1 LQGSAAREALVP
13 ILRNISQLA
22 TCPADSGQQDAG
34 LINDA
39 ALVYEKQKIVWVGSE
54 QDLPAHY
61 ADDDSIDCRQ
71 RLVIPGLID
80 CHTHLCFGGW
90 RGDEFEMRLQ
100 GRSYQDIAASGG
112 GIRST
117 VAATRA
123 DSADQLAQKA
133 LQALEGMLDL
143 GVTTVECKSGYG
155 LEQKTELKQLE
166 VYRQLDRQ
174 QGGEQPI
181 ELVPTFLGAHM
192 IPDEYKEHREDY
204 IHLLCEVLI
213 PEIAEQK
220 LAQFCDVFV
229 EEGAFSI
236 TEARHILT
244 TAKNA
249 GLGLKVHADQ
259 LSSGGGAQ
267 LAAELGA
274 VSAEHLEYADQA
286 GIEALARAGTVAV
299 SLPLA
304 SLYLRERYV
313 AARQMLD
320 SGVKVAVATDFN
332 PGSAPSYH
340 LPLAMTLACI
350 NQQMTP
356 QEVLMGVTTIAARAI
371 SAEQRVGSLSPGFMA
386 DITII
391 DSPSVNHW
399 LYHFRA
405 NACVAVLKSGIWV
418 KTSER
423 FTFN

>member
-1 LQGSAAREALVP
+1 MT

-22 TCPADSGQQDAG
+22 TCPANSRQQDAG
-34 LINDA
+34 LINNA
-39 ALVYEKQKIVWVGSE
+39 ALVYENQQIVWVGCE
-54 QDLPAHY
+54 PDLPARY
-61 ADDDSIDCRQ
+61 ADDDSIDCQQ

-90 RGDEFEMRLQ
+90 RSDEFEMRLQ
-100 GRSYQDIAASGG
+100 GKSYQDIAASGG

-123 DSADQLAQKA
+123 DSVKQLTQKA
-133 LQALEGMLDL
+133 LLALEGMLDL

-155 LEQKTELKQLE
+155 LEQNAELKQLE
-166 VYRQLDRQ
+166 VYRQLDK
-174 QGGEQPI
+174 EQAI

-192 IPDEYKEHREDY
+192 IPDEYQQCREDY
-204 IHLLCEVLI
+204 IHLLCEGLI
-213 PEIAEQK
+213 PEISRHK
-220 LAQFCDVFV
+220 LARFCDVFV
-229 EEGAFSI
+229 EDGAFSI
-236 TEARHILT
+236 EEARKILSV
-244 TAKNA
+244 AKSA

-274 VSAEHLEYADQA
+274 VSAEHLEYADQQ
-286 GIEALARAGTVAV
+286 GIESLARAGTVAV

-313 AARQMLD
+313 DARQMLD
-320 SGVKVAVATDFN
+320 CGVKVAVATDFN

-371 SAEQRVGSLSPGFMA
+371 SAEQRLGSLLTGFSA

-391 DSPSVNHW
+391 DAPTVNQW

-405 NACVAVLKSGIWV
+405 NACIGVLKSGKWAKSI
-418 KTSER
+418 
-423 FTFN
+423 

>member
-1 LQGSAAREALVP
+1 MPV
-13 ILRNISQLA
+13 LRNISQLA
-22 TCPADSGQQDAG
+22 TCPVDSAQQDAG
-34 LINDA
+34 LIKQA
-39 ALVYEKQKIVWVGSE
+39 ALVFKNQEIVWVGHE
-54 QDLPAHY
+54 QDIPAQY
-61 ADDDSIDCRQ
+61 SDEDTVDCQQ

-100 GRSYQDIAASGG
+100 GHSYQEIAAAGG

-117 VAATRA
+117 VAATRSDTA
-123 DSADQLAQKA
+123 RQLTQKA
-133 LQALEGMLDL
+133 LLALEGMLDL

-155 LEQKTELKQLE
+155 LERHAELKQLE
-166 VYRQLDRQ
+166 VYRQLDAQ
-174 QGGEQPI
+174 QAVD
-181 ELVPTFLGAHM
+181 LVPTFLGAHM
-192 IPDEYKEHREDY
+192 IPDEYKEQREEY
-204 IHLLCEVLI
+204 IRLLCDVLI
-213 PEIAEQK
+213 PEISEQE

-236 TEARHILT
+236 AEARHILT
-244 TAKNA
+244 TAKKA

-274 VSAEHLEYADQA
+274 VSAEHLEYADQP
-286 GIEALARAGTVAV
+286 GIESLALAGTVAV

-320 SGVKVAVATDFN
+320 NGVKVAVATDFN

-371 SAEQRVGSLSPGFMA
+371 SAQHRIGSLLPGFMA

-391 DSPSVNHW
+391 DTPSVNHW

-418 KTSER
+418 KSL
-423 FTFN
+423 

>member
-1 LQGSAAREALVP
+1 MTV
-13 ILRNISQLA
+13 LRNISQLA
-22 TCPADSGQQDAG
+22 TCSAKSEQQDAG
-34 LINDA
+34 LIQQA
-39 ALVYEKQKIVWVGSE
+39 ALVLENQQIVWVGRE
-54 QDLPAHY
+54 QDLPAQY
-61 ADDDSIDCRQ
+61 ANEDSVDCQQ

-117 VAATRA
+117 VTATRS
-123 DSADQLAQKA
+123 DTKEQLIEKA
-133 LQALEGMLDL
+133 LIALKGMLDL
-143 GVTTVECKSGYG
+143 GITTVECKSGYG
-155 LEQKTELKQLE
+155 LEQEAELKQLE
-166 VYRQLDRQ
+166 VYRQLDQ
-174 QGGEQPI
+174 QQI
-181 ELVPTFLGAHM
+181 IDLVPTFLGAHM
-192 IPDEYKEHREDY
+192 IPGEYQQRREEY
-204 IHLLCEVLI
+204 IRLLCEVLI
-213 PEIAEQK
+213 PRVSQQGLAE
-220 LAQFCDVFV
+220 FCDVFV
-229 EEGAFSI
+229 EKGAFSI
-236 TEARHILT
+236 EEARHILI
-244 TAKNA
+244 TAQKA

-259 LSSGGGAQ
+259 LSPGGGAQ

-274 VSAEHLEYADQA
+274 VSAEHLEYADQE
-286 GIEALARAGTVAV
+286 GIESLARAGTVAV

-304 SLYLRERYV
+304 SLYLRESYV

-320 SGVKVAVATDFN
+320 CGVKVAVATDFN

-356 QEVLMGVTTIAARAI
+356 QEVLMGATSIAARAI
-371 SAEQRVGSLSPGFMA
+371 SAEQRIGSLSPGFMA

-391 DSPSVNHW
+391 DAPSVNHW

-405 NACVAVLKSGIWV
+405 NACIGVLKAGKWV
-418 KTSER
+418 KIPEK